1 MRKAFSLV
9 AVVVL
14 VVLVVLIIQ
23 RSPESTAP
31 LPNDRTDASPV
42 QATSTS
48 LPSTDISVTTSAG
61 GGAAE
66 VTTDTTEVQ
75 SIDTAPEPVP
85 DSGLP
90 AQFAITEIV
99 FGEGGYVVITN
110 VGGSTAS
117 VGGLAL
123 CQRPFYFTLPDIEL
137 APLES
142 VWVAAG
148 DGASLTA
155 SSAVAVLTAN
165 GSLDD
170 FSRDDGEMGLYLS
183 SDFGSA
189 EAIISYVEW
198 GSAGHGR
205 SDVAIEAGLW
215 EADAF
220 IEIPDDAFGV
230 QASAQAPSGPQDWVA
245 GLGG

>member
-1 MRKAFSLV
+1 MRKVFSLV
-9 AVVVL
+9 AVIIL
-14 VVLVVLIIQ
+14 VSLVVLIIQ
-23 RSPESTAP
+23 RSPDSSTP
-31 LPNDRTDASPV
+31 SGSDRTDASIV
-42 QATSTS
+42 QGTAASIADTDTTVATF
-48 LPSTDISVTTSAG
+48 AG
-61 GGAAE
+61 GGDAE
-66 VTTDTTEVQ
+66 VTTDTTEVR
-75 SIDTAPEPVP
+75 SIETTPDTVAE
-85 DSGLP
+85 SGLP
-90 AQFAITEIV
+90 AQFAISEIV

-137 APLES
+137 APLEAI
-142 VWVAAG
+142 WVAAG
-148 DGASLTA
+148 DGSSLTA
-155 SSAVAVLTAN
+155 SSAVAIIPAN
-165 GSLDD
+165 GALSD
-170 FSRDDGEMGLYLS
+170 FGRDDGEIGLYLS

-205 SDVAIEAGLW
+205 SGVAIEAGLW
-215 EADAF
+215 AEDSF

-230 QASAQAPSGPQDWVA
+230 QASAPAPSGPQDWVA